1 MKPMLPLQALHRSMR
16 AFLPLLL
23 LASLGAAPP
32 RPKASNRAGL
42 VYIYTYYDRNGG
54 TVVNN
59 FPPTY
64 GPNQKYI
71 LKHVGVG
78 RPMSV
83 LTPAERTEVFR
94 SPEFI
99 ALADRISE
107 REGVDPHLTRAVIQA
122 ESAFNYKARS
132 HAGALGLM
140 QLMPATAQRFGVTD
154 VFDPE
159 QNINGGVKYLRW
171 LMDFFKNDL
180 EKVVAA
186 YNSGERNVEKWRG
199 IPPFA
204 ETRAY
209 VPKVLSLFKSR
220 SVQPDSR
227 FAGKMAN
234 LKKGRGGF
242 TIQEENVR
250 SQVDPKPK
258 GTVTLAKSP
267 APPTRIYAWRDKAG
281 ILNLTDYPPP
291 DGIKEIR
298 VDQD

>member
-1 MKPMLPLQALHRSMR
+1 MLLIQALPLSMR
-16 AFLPLLL
+16 VFLPLFLL
-23 LASLGAAPP
+23 LPLAAVPAK
-32 RPKASNRAGL
+32 PKASNRSGL

-59 FPPTY
+59 FPPGY

-83 LTPAERTEVFR
+83 LTRTERTEVVR

-171 LMDFFKNDL
+171 LMNHFKSDL

-186 YNSGERNVEKWRG
+186 YNAGERNVEKWRG
-199 IPPFA
+199 IPPFQ

-209 VPKVLSLFKSR
+209 VPKVLSLFRNR
-220 SVQPDSR
+220 SVQPDPKFS
-227 FAGKMAN
+227 GKMAL

-242 TIQEENVR
+242 SLQEENVR
-250 SQVDPKPK
+250 SQVDPRPEIQAAAPK
-258 GTVTLAKSP
+258 AP
-267 APPTRIYAWRDKAG
+267 ARIYAWRDRAG